1 MSSWEFTALRI
12 AEDVKKA
19 LLDSVSGIRGDI
31 AELGRK
37 VSRLKGTV
45 RRRNQYDDSVIAL
58 CVECV
63 ETRSQIAAIRSAT
76 KTKVRLGDV
85 FAYHK
90 RKLVAL
96 GVATVQQFTKIIHA
110 FRARMSRLRCKELE
124 AKRAALALPV
134 QDTKEYG
141 ILPPM
146 RKAAQKLFTTAL
158 AMLTVA
164 IACMASE
171 KPCKASECGGDNA
184 KEMRECEQPLE

>member
-1 MSSWEFTALRI
+1 
-12 AEDVKKA
+12 
-19 LLDSVSGIRGDI
+19 
-31 AELGRK
+31 
-37 VSRLKGTV
+37 
-45 RRRNQYDDSVIAL
+45 
-58 CVECV
+58 
-63 ETRSQIAAIRSAT
+63 
-76 KTKVRLGDV
+76 
-85 FAYHK
+85 
-90 RKLVAL
+90 
-96 GVATVQQFTKIIHA
+96 
-110 FRARMSRLRCKELE
+110 MSRLRCKELE

-164 IACMASE
+164 TACMASE

>member
-45 RRRNQYDDSVIAL
+45 RRRNQYDDSVIVL

-124 AKRAALALPV
+124 AKRAALALL
-134 QDTKEYG
+134 EYPQFLLDQ
-141 ILPPM
+141 I
-146 RKAAQKLFTTAL
+146 RAAHDK
-158 AMLTVA
+158 
-164 IACMASE
+164 
-171 KPCKASECGGDNA
+171 
-184 KEMRECEQPLE
+184 